1 VVTDLVTSRRQVG
14 SSLTAVDLS
23 GLTRVELGFALL
35 LAVAA
40 TGLVLGLGLNERRRS
55 FAIARALGARPRQ
68 VAAFVRVEAGII
80 TVLGLV
86 LGAMAGWGLAQMLVK
101 ILTGVFDPAPSG
113 LTVPWGYLV
122 GMAVLAGVA
131 AAAAAE
137 VVVRATRRPVVET
150 IRDL

>member
-1 VVTDLVTSRRQVG
+1 MVTDLVTSRRQVG

-40 TGLVLGLGLNERRRS
+40 TGLVLGLGLHERRRG

-68 VAAFVRVEAGII
+68 VAAFVRVEAAII
-80 TVLGLV
+80 TLVGLV
-86 LGAMAGWGLAQMLVK
+86 LGALAGWGLTQMLVK

-113 LTVPWGYLV
+113 LTLPWGYL
-122 GMAVLAGVA
+122 AVMGVLSVVA

-137 VVVRATRRPVVET
+137 VTVRATRRPIVET